1 MCKCA
6 NGSVNSGFSQAK
18 GLGSTMAL
26 SSPST
31 QHHANKLANVSKISK
46 WMKEFLYFWFCNHIH
61 SIHSPSSYA
70 GGKNWSSIGFEKLW
84 KDWAGRET
92 LTLKIS
98 SDEFVDNELNISFGR
113 QLCENLYTED
123 AEQKKKDKTHLSRWK
138 VVMNAQWRDADA
150 DGSHHLQ
157 GGVGGC
163 GQGACS
169 LSPIPANPTSL

>member
-123 AEQKKKDKTHLSRWK
+123 AEQKKKDKTHVEIIAKASMHSNSYMFLCKSHTW
-138 VVMNAQWRDADA
+138 
-150 DGSHHLQ
+150 GSATILYQ
-157 GGVGGC
+157 
-163 GQGACS
+163 AS
-169 LSPIPANPTSL
+169 LLLGIQSLFA